1 MSSPI
6 HLWILVRA
14 PHSPVQS
21 LPSSDWMSDGVKPL
35 SGDNDSSVTQQ
46 DLANDPLTEDV
57 GHQCFQGTERE
68 QVSPSAEGETEY
80 TQSRG
85 LAGEGNVASTTEFS
99 VTTLHTNKWVSSGEN
114 TNVLS
119 MVTRGS
125 EGNDMSYQL
134 DEMSKIA
141 SGIGASASQHG
152 YNLRTANE
160 TIDNDVA
167 SQSSRS
173 NMSGDLSQQASSVTS
188 SMVSQKKQEVVIP
201 DQNEKAS
208 VDERLA
214 RDDGAN
220 LPDDG
225 ASLPDTGA
233 SLPDDGDSLPDD
245 GASLPDDGASLPD
258 EMLRQKYRTEEFTDD
273 DTEYEEE
280 EAISRTINEDLS
292 SHDLCEQP
300 FDTFHG
306 M

>member
-1 MSSPI
+1 
-6 HLWILVRA
+6 
-14 PHSPVQS
+14 
-21 LPSSDWMSDGVKPL
+21 
-35 SGDNDSSVTQQ
+35 
-46 DLANDPLTEDV
+46 
-57 GHQCFQGTERE
+57 
-68 QVSPSAEGETEY
+68 
-80 TQSRG
+80 
-85 LAGEGNVASTTEFS
+85 
-99 VTTLHTNKWVSSGEN
+99 
-114 TNVLS
+114 
-119 MVTRGS
+119 
-125 EGNDMSYQL
+125 
-134 DEMSKIA
+134 MSKIA
-141 SGIGASASQHG
+141 PGIGASALQHG
-152 YNLRTANE
+152 YNLRTAND

-225 ASLPDTGA
+225 ASLPD
-233 SLPDDGDSLPDD
+233 
-245 GASLPDDGASLPD
+245 

-292 SHDLCEQP
+292 SHDRREQP